1 MNEEEKKWYFLFLKG
16 VHKDFDD
23 GKYDEN
29 ILLKIDHFS
38 KDLTKYEY
46 EKSWLN
52 KNETTKNEN
61 ETTKNET
68 TKDKDSVVSMF
79 MKERSF
85 KNKNKDSSS
94 SSVATD
100 MMSVTE
106 FIYCL
111 QQEGRSQ
118 QLIGAFA
125 DCVLTHKEKIFFG
138 QRVSLTS
145 EVEAKFEDLATPKK
159 TKTDL
164 MTADQKEKRINSLN
178 KKNAE
183 RSGEMG
189 ISVKKIP
196 IGELMDGL
204 KKSIVPLVEG
214 MSITVI

>member
-1 MNEEEKKWYFLFLKG
+1 MNEEEKKWLFLFLKG

-23 GKYDEN
+23 EKYLEN
-29 ILLKIDHFS
+29 ILLPIHHFS

-46 EKSWLN
+46 EKSRFN

-61 ETTKNET
+61 ETTKNE
-68 TKDKDSVVSMF
+68 KNKDSVASMF
-79 MKERSF
+79 IKERSF

-94 SSVATD
+94 SVATD
-100 MMSVTE
+100 MMSVNE
-106 FIYCL
+106 FIFCL
-111 QQEGRSQ
+111 QLEGRSP
-118 QLIGAFA
+118 QLIGAFT
-125 DCVLTHKEKIFFG
+125 DCVLTHRERIFFG

-145 EVEAKFEDLATPKK
+145 EVEAKFENLATPKK